1 MTDQPWDQQPG
12 EPVRWYNRF
21 DAFYRPQGPDRTL
34 EEAWRGWARSQ
45 AKETNGVPLRY
56 DEDVRD
62 ALSNDRAKDALEGCG
77 DGCGKGCD
85 G

>member
-1 MTDQPWDQQPG
+1 LTRRSADRLNGIARKIRDALMG
-12 EPVRWYNRF
+12 LLALVRGTCW
-21 DAFYRPQGPDRTL
+21 QIMG
-34 EEAWRGWARSQ
+34 
-45 AKETNGVPLRY
+45 GVPLRY

-62 ALSNDRAKDALEGCG
+62 ALAGDRAKDALGCCG